1 MIHNEFD
8 YTNQA
13 WLRDGRYQ
21 DCMHPSSM
29 DCGCY
34 GRKYEGLTVE
44 QVAEV
49 KSADA
54 ELSTEHAAI
63 AVVTV
68 HIAGLELPAT
78 VISEGFCKKVIRI
91 NDARPLARIGI
102 WELPPRTI
110 ITVVDPSL
118 PKPTQSWH
126 HNNDWVVAGT
136 RNRDITILQ
145 SWE

>member
-54 ELSTEHAAI
+54 EPVSYTHLT
-63 AVVTV
+63 
-68 HIAGLELPAT
+68 LPT
-78 VISEGFCKKVIRI
+78 KRI
-91 NDARPLARIGI
+91 
-102 WELPPRTI
+102 
-110 ITVVDPSL
+110 V
-118 PKPTQSWH
+118 
-126 HNNDWVVAGT
+126 
-136 RNRDITILQ
+136 
-145 SWE
+145 